1 MLTSVQ
7 QCAFPPHHRGHSV
20 TLHVGEVIAS
30 AWIGLWV
37 LSIGK
42 AFVLSQDLDTWVIAE
57 WLTLQWVW
65 VQVVWIAFLLL
76 SHFVK
81 VIVTLEFLS
90 ILTAFVFFI
99 CFLFHYLGQ
108 PWNFYRAWSGA
119 GPTFR
124 WLFVSILWLWD
135 PFHYAGMCGVGPSA
149 CEYVLITKIR

>member
-42 AFVLSQDLDTWVIAE
+42 AFVLSQDFRHLGDSWVANPAVGLGTGGLNSVPFAIP
-57 WLTLQWVW
+57 LCKGHSNIGISQYTDC
-65 VQVVWIAFLLL
+65 FC
-76 SHFVK
+76 
-81 VIVTLEFLS
+81 
-90 ILTAFVFFI
+90 FFI

-135 PFHYAGMCGVGPSA
+135 PFRYAGMYGVGPSA